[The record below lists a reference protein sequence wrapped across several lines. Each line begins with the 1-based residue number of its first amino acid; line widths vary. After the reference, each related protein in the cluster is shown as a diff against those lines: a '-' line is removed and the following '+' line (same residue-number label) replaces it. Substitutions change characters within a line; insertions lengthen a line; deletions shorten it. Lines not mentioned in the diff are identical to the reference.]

1 MSRQIPVSDKVVFK
15 LGPTEKIAFQI
26 NASGNVEIKDASG
39 NIIGTLDAAN
49 CKLAFLGKLTGAL
62 VCDAQNLSTDT
73 TTGTKI
79 GTGATQKLGFW
90 NATPVVQQ
98 AHIVDADGTLADIT
112 TKFNNLLLK
121 LETEGL
127 LASA

>member
-1 MSRQIPVSDKVVFK
+1 MGRQVRVYDKLQFK
-15 LGPTEKIAFQI
+15 VGPTDKIGLQL

-39 NIIGTLDAAN
+39 NVIATLASN
-49 CKLAFLGKLTGAL
+49 NFELKTGKLTGAL
-62 VCDAQNLSTDT
+62 DCDAQNLSTDI